1 MTNLKSY
8 NDKRDFKK
16 TKEPVGK
23 KSHSKKRLRFVVQH
37 HMARREH
44 YDLRLELD
52 GVLKSWAVP
61 KGPSYDAKDKRL
73 AVEVED
79 HPISYR
85 NFEGTIPKGQYGGGT
100 VMVWDEGYWEPLD
113 NPKKDFKNGSI
124 KFIIHGKR
132 LKGKWTLIR
141 YKEDNWLLIKEKDGI
156 KLFSNIDDFTTS
168 IKTGRTMTEIES
180 GQKTKSKSEKEKNS
194 LDEIEITNPQKVI
207 FSSPKVTKNDI
218 AKYYKKVSKRMLPYL
233 EKRIMSTIRYPNG
246 KSKPFFKKH
255 FESNK
260 DLGCIKLSSKEG
272 KKDDYYYIKE
282 ASNII
287 REVQMNGYEFH
298 IWGSTIDALNRPDM
312 LVFDLDPDET
322 MDIRDVRKG
331 VKDLK
336 SILDEFSLKSF
347 LKTSGGKGYHVV
359 VPLKKHHSWEKFREI
374 AENIAKLMEAKWPE
388 KYTSNIRKDSRKGK
402 IFIDWLR
409 NTKGASSVAPY
420 SLRIRENATVSM
432 PIRWSEL
439 DKVKPD
445 EITIEEAIKRLKR
458 KDPWENFFR
467 TNL

>member
-1 MTNLKSY
+1 
-8 NDKRDFKK
+8 
-16 TKEPVGK
+16 
-23 KSHSKKRLRFVVQH
+23 
-37 HMARREH
+37 
-44 YDLRLELD
+44 
-52 GVLKSWAVP
+52 
-61 KGPSYDAKDKRL
+61 
-73 AVEVED
+73 
-79 HPISYR
+79 
-85 NFEGTIPKGQYGGGT
+85 
-100 VMVWDEGYWEPLD
+100 
-113 NPKKDFKNGSI
+113 
-124 KFIIHGKR
+124 
-132 LKGKWTLIR
+132 
-141 YKEDNWLLIKEKDGI
+141 
-156 KLFSNIDDFTTS
+156 
-168 IKTGRTMTEIES
+168 
-180 GQKTKSKSEKEKNS
+180 
-194 LDEIEITNPQKVI
+194 
-207 FSSPKVTKNDI
+207 
-218 AKYYKKVSKRMLPYL
+218 
-233 EKRIMSTIRYPNG
+233 
-246 KSKPFFKKH
+246 
-255 FESNK
+255 
-260 DLGCIKLSSKEG
+260 
-272 KKDDYYYIKE
+272 
-282 ASNII
+282 
-287 REVQMNGYEFH
+287 MNGYEFH